1 MKAFWR
7 WTFVGLAV
15 FTLLVA
21 IGLGL
26 ALFVGLPELA
36 SSIEIDGKRLD
47 LVQMRADHW
56 ALMGLGVVVAA
67 VVITTM
73 VVLAVL
79 IGLCTAVF
87 GTLVG
92 AASLA
97 LVLSPIALVVWWLWW
112 KEPKDKPTMPA
123 S

>member
-1 MKAFWR
+1 MNAFWR
-7 WTFVGLAV
+7 WTFVGLGA
-15 FTLLVA
+15 FALLVA

-26 ALFVGLPELA
+26 ALFVGLPEVA
-36 SSIEIDGKRLD
+36 SAIEIDGRRLD
-47 LVQMRADHW
+47 LLQMRADHW

-79 IGLCTAVF
+79 IGLGAAFF
-87 GTLVG
+87 GLLVG
-92 AASLA
+92 TAGIA
-97 LVLSPIALVVWWLWW
+97 LVLSPIALIVWWLW

>member
-1 MKAFWR
+1 MNAFWR
-7 WTFVGLAV
+7 WTFVGLGA
-15 FTLLVA
+15 FALLVA

-26 ALFVGLPELA
+26 ALFVGLPEVA
-36 SSIEIDGKRLD
+36 SAIEIDGRRLD
-47 LVQMRADHW
+47 LLQMRADHW

-79 IGLCTAVF
+79 IGLGAAFF
-87 GTLVG
+87 GLLVG
-92 AASLA
+92 TAGIA
-97 LVLSPIALVVWWLWW
+97 LVLSPIALLVWWLW

>member
-15 FTLLVA
+15 LTLLVA

-26 ALFVGLPELA
+26 ALFVGLPEVA
-36 SSIEIDGKRLD
+36 TAIVIDDERFDLLRLRD
-47 LVQMRADHW
+47 EHW
-56 ALMGLGVVVAA
+56 ALIGLAAVIGA

-73 VVLAVL
+73 IALAVVL
-79 IGLCTAVF
+79 GLGAAFF
-87 GTLVG
+87 GLLVG
-92 AASLA
+92 TAGIA
-97 LVLSPIALVVWWLWW
+97 LVLAPVALVVWWLW